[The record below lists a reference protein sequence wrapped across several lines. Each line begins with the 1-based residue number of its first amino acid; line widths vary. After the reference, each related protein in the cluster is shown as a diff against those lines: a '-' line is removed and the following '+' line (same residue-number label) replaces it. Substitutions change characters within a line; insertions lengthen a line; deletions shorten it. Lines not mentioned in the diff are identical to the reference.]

1 MRPAVVPPA
10 CPPPI
15 PTPPT
20 PNSVMSL
27 RMFWRLNSASSRAAT
42 APQLPTTPLDASY
55 ENPSLGVFLLNPAAR
70 ALRGAAARG
79 AAPGTTEWD
88 GAPTA
93 DAREPA
99 FERS

>member
-1 MRPAVVPPA
+1 
-10 CPPPI
+10 
-15 PTPPT
+15 
-20 PNSVMSL
+20 
-27 RMFWRLNSASSRAAT
+27 
-42 APQLPTTPLDASY
+42 
-55 ENPSLGVFLLNPAAR
+55 VFLLNPAAR

-99 FERS
+99 FERSWLKGKSSPPPRKRSLHATASR